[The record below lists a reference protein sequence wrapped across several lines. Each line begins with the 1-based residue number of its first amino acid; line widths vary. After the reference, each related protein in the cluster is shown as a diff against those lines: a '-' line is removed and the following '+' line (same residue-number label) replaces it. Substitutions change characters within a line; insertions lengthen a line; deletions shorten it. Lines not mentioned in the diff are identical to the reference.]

1 MHDCFRCFF
10 SISSLPKTSLGG
22 PPAFLLFLTKLGR
35 STSPH
40 LLLRRNF
47 LGSGKILRD
56 SWKAMTETAI
66 PNCRKMVNLS
76 IDFALAISPD
86 NIAIGYYGITN
97 HIISEIEKTAT
108 LRLKRFIQWRL
119 KANASLRCHAALG
132 NRLQVLERR
141 YKTIFSQSCISLFR
155 I

>member
-10 SISSLPKTSLGG
+10 SISSLLKTSLGG
-22 PPAFLLFLTKLGR
+22 PPVFLLFLTKLGR

-47 LGSGKILRD
+47 LGSGRILRD

-86 NIAIGYYGITN
+86 NIAIGYYN
-97 HIISEIEKTAT
+97 KSYHFEVEKIEKTAT
-108 LRLKRFIQWRL
+108 LRLKRFIQWWL
-119 KANASLRCHAALG
+119 KANASLRPHAALG

-141 YKTIFSQSCISLFR
+141 YKTIFS
-155 I
+155 